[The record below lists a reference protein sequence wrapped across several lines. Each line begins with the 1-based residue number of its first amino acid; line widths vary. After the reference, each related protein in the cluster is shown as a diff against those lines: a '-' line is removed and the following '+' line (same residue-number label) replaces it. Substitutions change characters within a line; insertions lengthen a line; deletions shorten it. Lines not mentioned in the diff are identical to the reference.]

1 MCSAPCITF
10 FTRILR
16 YQNTAVTKYLWLLS
30 QKRRK
35 IFFSCFISTPNNIFQ
50 KLLSTWET
58 TPKKV
63 LSAKE
68 DVFSTKA
75 DKVFFRAQGHQ
86 WLLMVSSSTLSSPA
100 QTPVLYRGRDK
111 ISSANSTYI
120 FIHPQMLTGCL
131 WDSLCIQNIHQNQ
144 NLKGG
149 CAGGNPWLF
158 CRSPFPIAAWAYLDK
173 W

>member
-1 MCSAPCITF
+1 MYNIFLSEF
-10 FTRILR
+10 WG
-16 YQNTAVTKYLWLLS
+16 YQNTAVTKYLWHLS

-35 IFFSCFISTPNNIFQ
+35 IFSCFKSTPNNIFQ
-50 KLLSTWET
+50 KLLSNWET

-68 DVFSTKA
+68 DVFSTKT

-86 WLLMVSSSTLSSPA
+86 WLLTISLSTLSSPA
-100 QTPVLYRGRDK
+100 QTLVLYCGRDK
-111 ISSANSTYI
+111 IFSAKSMYI
-120 FIHPQMLTGCL
+120 FIRPQMLTDYL
-131 WDSLCIQNIHQNQ
+131 WDPLCIQNIHQNQ

-149 CAGGNPWLF
+149 CACGNPWLF
-158 CRSPFPIAAWAYLDK
+158 CTSPFSIAAWAYLDK